1 MVLEEMENKI
11 LVHMQK
17 GKEHL
22 TELMKNIKEKM
33 RDWKSITI
41 LQWVVCFFKY
51 LAIFFV
57 VIAVWHFL
65 FNNANP
71 FHTEADSA
79 RDMLTALVESH
90 AAIIAIVI
98 SLTLIAVQLTA
109 SEYSPRVMDIF
120 RKNPDMWILL
130 FWYVISIVY
139 VLMILRVIEG
149 GKGEVVSQSDIWP
162 FNLFSF
168 EWLISIAFL
177 LGVFTL
183 FAIFLYMWNITNLLK
198 LKNVI
203 KQLAIEITSKKIL
216 KEEDPIQP
224 IEDIIRRSIMNHDFE
239 TIRVGLSVLTDR
251 VIQIIDS
258 NNEQILSERFCKH
271 LKRISRL
278 AVVKEVDE
286 ESVIAVITNL
296 EDCGKATV
304 EKKLK
309 NAIGNV
315 ASAIGEVGKVAV
327 EKGKELENATIQAV
341 FSLEAVG
348 IYAKAKKNENAT
360 SKIKSSLEE
369 IKKAAMEKG
378 EELKKV
384 TQQIKSSLKE
394 IE

>member
-1 MVLEEMENKI
+1 
-11 LVHMQK
+11 
-17 GKEHL
+17 
-22 TELMKNIKEKM
+22 
-33 RDWKSITI
+33 
-41 LQWVVCFFKY
+41 
-51 LAIFFV
+51 
-57 VIAVWHFL
+57 
-65 FNNANP
+65 
-71 FHTEADSA
+71 
-79 RDMLTALVESH
+79 
-90 AAIIAIVI
+90 
-98 SLTLIAVQLTA
+98 
-109 SEYSPRVMDIF
+109 
-120 RKNPDMWILL
+120 
-130 FWYVISIVY
+130 
-139 VLMILRVIEG
+139 
-149 GKGEVVSQSDIWP
+149 
-162 FNLFSF
+162 
-168 EWLISIAFL
+168 
-177 LGVFTL
+177 
-183 FAIFLYMWNITNLLK
+183 
-198 LKNVI
+198 
-203 KQLAIEITSKKIL
+203 LAIEITSKKIL
-216 KEEDPIQP
+216 KPEDIIQP

-271 LKRISRL
+271 LKQISRL

-327 EKGKELENATIQAV
+327 EKGKKLENATIQAV